1 MIRLVWIYGVAVA
14 STIFFGGTVAVRSAL
29 GIRRFAEFAER
40 ATAGWASLI
49 LWGARVNVV
58 VRHAGRLGEGRGQI
72 LVSNHQ
78 SWFDVFS
85 LAAGL
90 PVRFSFVGKK
100 ELSRIPF
107 LGHAWEKVGHV
118 AIDRSDHQSAL
129 TSLQSVDGQVRGGG
143 RTIIMFPE
151 GTRSPT
157 GELTRFKKGAFV
169 MAIKA
174 QVPVVPVAV
183 FGSRRVMEKG
193 SWKISPGTVTIRVGH
208 PIETTGLTLRD
219 RDRLSKQT
227 HAAIAVLRN
236 GGADGGDQRDD
247 EGSADPIAPSRVELA
262 RDAHMP
268 TEATIA
274 CRQS

>member
-1 MIRLVWIYGVAVA
+1 VIRLAWTYGVAVA
-14 STIFFGGTVAVRSAL
+14 STIFYGGTVAVRSAL
-29 GIRRFAEFAER
+29 GIRWFAEFAER

-49 LWGARVNVV
+49 LWGAGVDVV
-58 VRHAGRLGEGRGQI
+58 FRNADRLGRDRGQI

-118 AIDRSDHQSAL
+118 AIDRGDHQSAL
-129 TSLQSVDGQVRGGG
+129 TSLQSVDGQVRGRG

-183 FGSRRVMEKG
+183 FGSRRVMKKG

-208 PIETTGLTLRD
+208 PLETTGLTLRD
-219 RDRLSKQT
+219 RDRLLKQAR
-227 HAAIAVLRN
+227 AAIVELRE
-236 GGADGGDQRDD
+236 GGADGGNQRDD
-247 EGSADPIAPSRVELA
+247 AAAVNAIEPSRVEAAADVRMPRRLA
-262 RDAHMP
+262 
-268 TEATIA
+268 
-274 CRQS
+274 

>member
-1 MIRLVWIYGVAVA
+1 MIRLAWIYGVAVA
-14 STIFFGGTVAVRSAL
+14 STIFYGGTVAVRSAL
-29 GIRRFAEFAER
+29 GIRRFGDFAER
-40 ATAGWASLI
+40 ATAGWAALI
-49 LWGARVNVV
+49 LWGSRVKVV
-58 VRHAGRLGEGRGQI
+58 VRHAEQLGTGRGQI

-118 AIDRSDHQSAL
+118 AIDRDDHQSAL
-129 TSLQSVDGQVRGGG
+129 TSLQAVDGQVRGGG

-183 FGSRRVMEKG
+183 FGTRRVMKKG
-193 SWKISPGTVTIRVGH
+193 SWKISPGTVTIRVGR
-208 PIETTGLTLRD
+208 PIETTGLSLRD
-219 RDRLSKQT
+219 RDRLSKQAR
-227 HAAIAVLRN
+227 AAIAELRE
-236 GGADGGDQRDD
+236 GGAEGGDRRDED
-247 EGSADPIAPSRVELA
+247 GSANPIAPSRVERASDTHLTA
-262 RDAHMP
+262 
-268 TEATIA
+268 EANVA
-274 CRQS
+274 CRPS